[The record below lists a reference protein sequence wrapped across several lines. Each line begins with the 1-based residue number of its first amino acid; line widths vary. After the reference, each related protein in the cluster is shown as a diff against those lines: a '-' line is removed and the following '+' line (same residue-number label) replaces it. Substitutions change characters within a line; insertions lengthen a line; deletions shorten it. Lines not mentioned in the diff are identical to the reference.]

1 MANLADENEYLRDT
15 ALKAGKKI
23 IQLFAD
29 TAIALLLPELEQGLL
44 HENWRIRYSS
54 VQLLGDLLFHITG
67 VTGKQ
72 SSEGGTGED
81 NFGTSDGQ
89 KMIEKRLGN
98 LCYSR
103 VLAGI
108 YMCRSDV
115 ALLVRQSALHVWK
128 LTVYNTARTIREV
141 LPVLIQI
148 ILANLASD
156 YDEKRQI
163 ASRTLGK
170 IINLKTLSVYLR
182 FRRFGKET
190 WRTYPAKTH
199 ANSQPGSR
207 IRSRRAETG
216 RVRR

>member
-1 MANLADENEYLRDT
+1 MPHMLEEAGNISLPPTVRDGYCMAFIYFPVVFKEQFSGYVSKVIPALLANLADENEYLRDT

-44 HENWRIRYSS
+44 DENWRIRYSS

-89 KMIEKRLGN
+89 KMIEKRLGS

-103 VLAGI
+103 VLAGL

-128 LTVYNTARTIREV
+128 LTVYNTV
-141 LPVLIQI
+141 LYLIFKYYSYFFVGPI
-148 ILANLASD
+148 YSRSLASSHSN
-156 YDEKRQI
+156 Y
-163 ASRTLGK
+163 
-170 IINLKTLSVYLR
+170 
-182 FRRFGKET
+182 FG
-190 WRTYPAKTH
+190 
-199 ANSQPGSR
+199 QFG
-207 IRSRRAETG
+207 IR
-216 RVRR
+216 V

>member
-1 MANLADENEYLRDT
+1 MPHMLEEAGNISLPPTVRDGYCMAFIYFPVVFKEQFSGYVSKVIPALLANLADENEYLRDT

-44 HENWRIRYSS
+44 DENWRIRYSS

-128 LTVYNTARTIREV
+128 LVVYNT
-141 LPVLIQI
+141 VLIFYI
-148 ILANLASD
+148 NRFLVCFIGLYYSRSLASSYSD
-156 YDEKRQI
+156 YSAQLD
-163 ASRTLGK
+163 
-170 IINLKTLSVYLR
+170 
-182 FRRFGKET
+182 
-190 WRTYPAKTH
+190 
-199 ANSQPGSR
+199 
-207 IRSRRAETG
+207 IR
-216 RVRR
+216 V